1 MRRTGQVRRR
11 MTFGGG
17 YKFMVA
23 VGSRPTQFKVEN
35 SVM

>member
-17 YKFMVA
+17 DTFMVA
-23 VGSRPTQFKVEN
+23 VGNRPKQFKVEN
-35 SVM
+35 RV

>member
-1 MRRTGQVRRR
+1 MRTEQVRHR

-23 VGSRPTQFKVEN
+23 VGSRPKQFKIEN
-35 SVM
+35 RV